1 VHDWHEAALVD
12 AGLRDNAA
20 WPSLDHDDR
29 EPLVA
34 AADIPLRLAVGWDG
48 ANESSSAVRMLID
61 ADADGDGDGD
71 GAITGVVGALAEA
84 ACDRVQHRGPL
95 SGNQRDG

>member
-1 VHDWHEAALVD
+1 MVHDWHEAALVD

-20 WPSLDHDDR
+20 WPSLDHDD
-29 EPLVA
+29 
-34 AADIPLRLAVGWDG
+34 ADA
-48 ANESSSAVRMLID
+48 D
-61 ADADGDGDGD
+61 ADADGDG
-71 GAITGVVGALAEA
+71 AVTGVVGALAEA